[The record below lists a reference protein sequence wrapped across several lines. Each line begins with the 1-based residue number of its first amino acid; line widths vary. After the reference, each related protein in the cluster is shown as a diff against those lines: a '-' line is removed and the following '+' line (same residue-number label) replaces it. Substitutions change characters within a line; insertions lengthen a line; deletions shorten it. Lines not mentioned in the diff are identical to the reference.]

1 MKESLDIESRD
12 SLIAYRIERVYGSLQ
27 EAKLMAEG
35 GFYNASINRLYY
47 ACYYMAVALLLKNNI
62 SAQTHSGVKTMLG
75 MHFTSKGKLSISAS
89 KIFTT
94 LMTESADPKRYWS
107 VLKTR
112 LKKEGAEPTTICST
126 LKMLAWD
133 GKMRLTDVADQ
144 EQMFR
149 LIQSIPSPKA
159 EPFKLWMAQVASE
172 RLDEMQEGLLY
183 MLLKNKPHSRF
194 QKLKIMT
201 RAGEWV

>member
-12 SLIAYRIERVYGSLQ
+12 SLIAYRIERAYESLK

-89 KIFTT
+89 KIYTT
-94 LMTESADPKRYWS
+94 LFEKRHSSDYDAF
-107 VLKTR
+107 VY
-112 LKKEGAEPTTICST
+112 C
-126 LKMLAWD
+126 
-133 GKMRLTDVADQ
+133 DQ
-144 EQMFR
+144 EMFDE
-149 LIQSIPSPKA
+149 LYPKA
-159 EPFKLWMAQVASE
+159 EAFIEEVKELIKSSCNTTE
-172 RLDEMQEGLLY
+172 KD
-183 MLLKNKPHSRF
+183 
-194 QKLKIMT
+194 I
-201 RAGEWV
+201 

>member
-12 SLIAYRIERVYGSLQ
+12 SLIAYRIERAYESLK

-94 LMTESADPKRYWS
+94 LFEKRHSSDYDDF
-107 VLKTR
+107 VY
-112 LKKEGAEPTTICST
+112 C
-126 LKMLAWD
+126 
-133 GKMRLTDVADQ
+133 DQ
-144 EQMFR
+144 EMFDE
-149 LIQSIPSPKA
+149 LFPKA
-159 EPFKLWMAQVASE
+159 EAFIEEVKN
-172 RLDEMQEGLLY
+172 LLESTEE
-183 MLLKNKPHSRF
+183 KSK
-194 QKLKIMT
+194 QDI
-201 RAGEWV
+201 

>member
-1 MKESLDIESRD
+1 MKESLDIESMN
-12 SLIAYRIERVYGSLQ
+12 SLIAYRIERAYGSLK

-94 LMTESADPKRYWS
+94 LFEKRHSSDYDAF
-107 VLKTR
+107 VYCD
-112 LKKEGAEPTTICST
+112 KEMVDEYY
-126 LKMLAWD
+126 
-133 GKMRLTDVADQ
+133 
-144 EQMFR
+144 
-149 LIQSIPSPKA
+149 PKA
-159 EPFKLWMAQVASE
+159 EAFIEEVKN
-172 RLDEMQEGLLY
+172 LLESTEE
-183 MLLKNKPHSRF
+183 KSK
-194 QKLKIMT
+194 QDI
-201 RAGEWV
+201 

>member
-1 MKESLDIESRD
+1 MKESLDKESRD
-12 SLIAYRIERVYGSLQ
+12 SLIVYRTERAYGSLK

-35 GFYNASINRLYY
+35 EFYNASINRLYY

-149 LIQSIPSPKA
+149 LISFIPSPKA
-159 EPFKLWMAQVASE
+159 EPFKLWMAKSQVN
-172 RLDEMQEGLLY
+172 GLTKY
-183 MLLKNKPHSRF
+183 R
-194 QKLKIMT
+194 
-201 RAGEWV
+201 RVC

>member
-12 SLIAYRIERVYGSLQ
+12 SLIAYRIERAYGSLK

-89 KIFTT
+89 KIYTT
-94 LMTESADPKRYWS
+94 LFEKRHSSDYDAF
-107 VLKTR
+107 VY
-112 LKKEGAEPTTICST
+112 C
-126 LKMLAWD
+126 
-133 GKMRLTDVADQ
+133 DQ
-144 EQMFR
+144 EMFDE
-149 LIQSIPSPKA
+149 LYPKA
-159 EPFKLWMAQVASE
+159 EAFIEEIKKLIKSSCNTTE
-172 RLDEMQEGLLY
+172 KE
-183 MLLKNKPHSRF
+183 
-194 QKLKIMT
+194 I
-201 RAGEWV
+201 

>member
-12 SLIAYRIERVYGSLQ
+12 SLIAYRIERAYGSLQ

-89 KIFTT
+89 KIYTT
-94 LMTESADPKRYWS
+94 LFEKRHSSDYDAF
-107 VLKTR
+107 VY
-112 LKKEGAEPTTICST
+112 C
-126 LKMLAWD
+126 
-133 GKMRLTDVADQ
+133 DQ
-144 EQMFR
+144 EMFDV
-149 LIQSIPSPKA
+149 LYPKA
-159 EPFKLWMAQVASE
+159 EAFVEEVK
-172 RLDEMQEGLLY
+172 RLIENTEYKSKED
-183 MLLKNKPHSRF
+183 
-194 QKLKIMT
+194 I
-201 RAGEWV
+201 

>member
-12 SLIAYRIERVYGSLQ
+12 SLIAYRIERAYGSLK

-89 KIFTT
+89 KIYTT
-94 LMTESADPKRYWS
+94 LFEKRHSSDYDAF
-107 VLKTR
+107 VY
-112 LKKEGAEPTTICST
+112 C
-126 LKMLAWD
+126 
-133 GKMRLTDVADQ
+133 DQ
-144 EQMFR
+144 EMFDE
-149 LIQSIPSPKA
+149 LYPKA
-159 EPFKLWMAQVASE
+159 EAFIEEVKELIKSSCNTTAK
-172 RLDEMQEGLLY
+172 D
-183 MLLKNKPHSRF
+183 
-194 QKLKIMT
+194 I
-201 RAGEWV
+201 